1 MLIVVLSTTLVLAF
15 SALVALYPSAI
26 APEVSAALGIPSSAI
41 GLQVSLVFGG
51 AMLTSL
57 VGGPLTRRLGPCR
70 ASQTALLLLG
80 AGAALMSV
88 PSLLVAVVAALI
100 VGLGYGMTNPSASVL
115 LVRFTPPERLGFIF
129 SLKQTGVP
137 LGGMLAGALAP
148 SLALGIG
155 WRQGLWL
162 LAGLASLGI
171 IALQFKR
178 HSWDDRREPGLNWRR
193 SPLGGI
199 KVVWAHKPLRYLAIV
214 TLCFSTVQLSLSSF
228 TVAMLVDD
236 LDVSLIAAGAV
247 MTVVQASGIAG
258 RLWWGWIADRIG
270 HRLMT
275 LAIIACC
282 TSVGTVLIYFMS
294 PAWPLAGVALTLG
307 LFGLAALGW
316 NGVYLAEVARLAP
329 PERIAEASGACLVF
343 TYGGVLLG
351 LPPFALLIT
360 FMAHYTDVFGL
371 LTAASLLSLFLLRAA
386 ARADDSSPVKDAA
399 KPRSKP
405 SPRLP

>member
-275 LAIIACC
+275 LAIIDHRMLYLGGHGADLLHEPGVAAGRCR
-282 TSVGTVLIYFMS
+282 
-294 PAWPLAGVALTLG
+294 PDAWPVRPCGAGLEWRVPCRGGAAGTARAHRGSFWRLPGVHLRWCTAGVADLCLADDLHG
-307 LFGLAALGW
+307 ALHRRVRSAHSGVAAEFVLAA
-316 NGVYLAEVARLAP
+316 R
-329 PERIAEASGACLVF
+329 RGA
-343 TYGGVLLG
+343 G
-351 LPPFALLIT
+351 
-360 FMAHYTDVFGL
+360 
-371 LTAASLLSLFLLRAA
+371 
-386 ARADDSSPVKDAA
+386 
-399 KPRSKP
+399 
-405 SPRLP
+405 

>member
-51 AMLTSL
+51 GMLTSL

-80 AGAALMSV
+80 TGAALMSA
-88 PSLLVAVVAALI
+88 PSLLVAVLGALV

-115 LVRFTPPERLGFIF
+115 LVRFTPIERQGFIF

-155 WRQGLWL
+155 WRQGLWIL
-162 LAGLASLGI
+162 SGLALLGI
-171 IALQFKR
+171 VALQGKR
-178 HSWDDRREPGLNWRR
+178 HSWDEQRDPGLNWLR
-193 SPLGGI
+193 SPFDGL

-236 LDVSLIAAGAV
+236 LDVRLIAAGAV
-247 MTVVQASGIAG
+247 MTMVQASGIAG
-258 RLWWGWIADRIG
+258 RLWWGWVADRVG
-270 HRLMT
+270 NRLLV
-275 LAIIACC
+275 LAVIACS
-282 TSVGTVLIYFMS
+282 TLVGTVLIYFMS
-294 PAWPLAGVALTLG
+294 PAWPLAGVVMTLC

-329 PERIAEASGACLVF
+329 PDRIASAAGGCLVF

-351 LPPFALLIT
+351 LPTFALLMT
-360 FMAHYTDVFGL
+360 VMDHYTDVFGL
-371 LTAASLLSLFLLRAA
+371 LTAASVLSLLLLRAA
-386 ARADDSSPVKDAA
+386 ARAEKTASAEHAAPLRGVSS
-399 KPRSKP
+399 R
-405 SPRLP
+405 

>member
-80 AGAALMSV
+80 GGAALMSV
-88 PSLLVAVVAALI
+88 PNLLVAVFAALV

-115 LVRFTPPERLGFIF
+115 LVRFTPLERQGFIF
-129 SLKQTGVP
+129 SVKQTGVP

-162 LAGLASLGI
+162 LAGLALLGI
-171 IALQFKR
+171 LGLQFKR
-178 HSWDDRREPGLNWRR
+178 RSWDDRREPGLNWRR
-193 SPLGGI
+193 SPFEGI
-199 KVVWAHKPLRYLAIV
+199 RVVWAHKPLRYLAIV

-228 TVAMLVDD
+228 TVAMLVED

-247 MTVVQASGIAG
+247 MTMVQASGIAG

-270 HRLMT
+270 HRLIA
-275 LAIIACC
+275 LAIIACS

-294 PAWPLAGVALTLG
+294 PAWPLAGVVMTLC

-329 PERIAEASGACLVF
+329 PDRIAEAAGGCLVF

-351 LPPFALLIT
+351 LPAFALLMT
-360 FMAHYTDVFGL
+360 VVERYTDVFGL
-371 LTAASLLSLFLLRAA
+371 LTCASLLSLLLLRAA
-386 ARADDSSPVKDAA
+386 ARADDSAFGSEAANTRGESP
-399 KPRSKP
+399 S
-405 SPRLP
+405 RLR

>member
-1 MLIVVLSTTLVLAF
+1 STTLVLAF

-26 APEVSAALGIPSSAI
+26 APEVAAALGIPSSAI

-51 AMLTSL
+51 GMLTSL

-80 AGAALMSV
+80 TGAALMSA
-88 PSLLVAVVAALI
+88 PSLLVAVLGALV

-115 LVRFTPPERLGFIF
+115 LVRFTPIERQGFIF

-155 WRQGLWL
+155 WRQGLWIL
-162 LAGLASLGI
+162 SGLALLGI
-171 IALQFKR
+171 VALQGKR
-178 HSWDDRREPGLNWRR
+178 HSWDEQRDPGLNWLR
-193 SPLGGI
+193 SPFDGL

-236 LDVSLIAAGAV
+236 LDVRLIAAGAV
-247 MTVVQASGIAG
+247 MTMVQASGIAG
-258 RLWWGWIADRIG
+258 RLWWGWVADRVG
-270 HRLMT
+270 NRLLV
-275 LAIIACC
+275 LAVIACS
-282 TSVGTVLIYFMS
+282 TLVGTVLIYFMG
-294 PAWPLAGVALTLG
+294 PAWPLAGVVMTLC

-329 PERIAEASGACLVF
+329 PDRIASAAGGCLVF

-351 LPPFALLIT
+351 LPTFALLMT
-360 FMAHYTDVFGL
+360 VMDHYTDVFGL
-371 LTAASLLSLFLLRAA
+371 LTAASVLSLLLLRAA
-386 ARADDSSPVKDAA
+386 ARAEKTASAEHAAPLRGVSS
-399 KPRSKP
+399 R
-405 SPRLP
+405 